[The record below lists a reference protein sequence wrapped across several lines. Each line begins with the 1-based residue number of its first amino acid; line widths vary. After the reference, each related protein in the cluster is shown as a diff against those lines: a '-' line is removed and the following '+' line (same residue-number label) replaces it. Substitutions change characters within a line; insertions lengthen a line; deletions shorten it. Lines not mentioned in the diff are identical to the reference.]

1 MVDELVSR
9 FGALGLPADELTLV
23 YDAGQDSK
31 KNQTKMAESPLH
43 FVGSLPPSDHLELMA
58 VSRRRYRVVNEEAFP
73 GLTAFESRSSALGG
87 KYRVVVTHSQNLHD
101 LQLQGFARHSPRRA
115 DSSPRCPHAS
125 GVARPGR
132 TGLSSQLRSQ
142 GSSPR
147 AGSRE

>member
-73 GLTAFESRSSALGG
+73 ASPPLRAAPAPLVASTGRGHPFAEPARLTA
-87 KYRVVVTHSQNLHD
+87 
-101 LQLQGFARHSPRRA
+101 
-115 DSSPRCPHAS
+115 
-125 GVARPGR
+125 PG
-132 TGLSSQLRSQ
+132 L
-142 GSSPR
+142 
-147 AGSRE
+147 